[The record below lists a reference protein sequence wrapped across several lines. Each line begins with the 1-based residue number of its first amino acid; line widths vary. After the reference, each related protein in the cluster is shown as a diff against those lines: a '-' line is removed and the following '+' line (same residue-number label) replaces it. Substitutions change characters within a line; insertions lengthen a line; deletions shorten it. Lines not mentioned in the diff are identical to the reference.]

1 MAMPKTAD
9 AHLVHPSVS
18 KTQWAN
24 IRVAGKGTRI
34 AAEGLKDNLI
44 ERASGFFSKPF
55 DPKDFLLTHATIIAS
70 VDAMSPPGAK
80 TGSQMVD
87 GFKVDR
93 RYPDFRITSSTQKY
107 INNNRDAWNRQVLAK
122 AYPTFVGAHN
132 FVEHVQVEELSKG
145 RIIDAVARDIGDSI
159 YVDILIATDRKHKEL
174 IKAIENGKMGT
185 LSMGCTV
192 DGTICT
198 KCGHWAADETEMCP
212 HIKYM
217 KGNTFFDEQ
226 GGRHLIAEL
235 CGHQDLDPT
244 GGVIFV
250 EGSWVGVPAFTGAVM
265 RNILEPTPEINTRAA
280 QVLSTPPPQ
289 WSPDAQLK
297 AANLADDV
305 VPTRFSDAVIPGQV
319 AKMDA
324 KFTRHAAKG
333 ADIIATTFEN
343 PTRQKFTITD
353 PRLANEFLSGWM
365 DEEEGGGE
373 DEGGG
378 EAEQPK
384 KPLEDVENEL
394 EQFVIDRV
402 KTRIKDKLKQD
413 VVNDAL
419 GDASSMSPND
429 NVVKEANVR
438 VKRAYLAGLE
448 SLTKTASSDVALM
461 DAVADYNDR
470 MGIQIPVPIYR
481 VALKVGCHDK
491 YRTVEDFR
499 SACATEMGREPT
511 LPEAKTILRLS
522 KLLSRGRASGG
533 SREAQGGDHEQA

>member
-24 IRVAGKGTRI
+24 IRVAGKGTKI

-44 ERASGFFSKPF
+44 ERASEFFSKPF
-55 DPKDFLLTHATIIAS
+55 SPKDFLLTHATIIAS
-70 VDAMSPPGAK
+70 VDSVTPPGTK
-80 TGSQMVD
+80 RGSQVVD
-87 GFKVDR
+87 GFKVDL
-93 RYPDFRITSSTQKY
+93 RYPDFRITPGTQKY
-107 INNNRDAWNRQVLAK
+107 INNNKDAWNRDVLAK

-159 YVDILIATDRKHKEL
+159 YVDILIATDRKHTEL

-244 GGVIFV
+244 GGVMFV

-265 RNILEPTPEINTRAA
+265 RNILEPTPEITSRAA
-280 QVLSTPPPQ
+280 KVLASPPPE

-297 AANLADDV
+297 AANLAEGV
-305 VPTRFSDAVIPGQV
+305 VPTRFSDAVIPDRV
-319 AKMDA
+319 AQSDA
-324 KFTRHAAKG
+324 QLASQASKG
-333 ADIIATTFEN
+333 ADIISTTFET
-343 PTRQKFTITD
+343 PARQKFTITD
-353 PRLANEFLSGWM
+353 PIQANGFLSGWM
-365 DEEEGGGE
+365 DEDEGGE
-373 DEGGG
+373 DEGGD
-378 EAEQPK
+378 EAEEPK
-384 KPLEDVENEL
+384 APLEDVEQEL
-394 EQFVIDRV
+394 EQFVLDRV
-402 KTRIKDKLKQD
+402 KTRIKDKLRQD
-413 VVNDAL
+413 TVDEAL
-419 GDASSMSPND
+419 EDSSMAPND
-429 NVVKEANVR
+429 NVVKEANTR
-438 VKRAYLAGLE
+438 IRRAYLAGLDA
-448 SLTKTASSDVALM
+448 LAKTARSDVELLE
-461 DAVADYNDR
+461 AVASFNAR
-470 MGIQIPVPIYR
+470 AGIQVPVPIYR
-481 VALKVGCHDK
+481 VALEVGRHTK

-499 SACATEMGREPT
+499 SACATAMGREPS
-511 LPEAKTILRLS
+511 LSESKTILRLS